1 MNRKPTILYYD
12 HGQEEKRKLLEKGVS
27 RMGFSLIPVLPIQFP
42 QTVGYLAKVKG
53 FPTRKVSPL
62 EIPPA
67 ISQEVMVLCYFS
79 EKNLDMLLTAMK
91 NEVLP
96 QVALKAILTPQNS
109 FWTFSQLF
117 LELMEEHQKFHAEES
132 NRER

>member
-1 MNRKPTILYYD
+1 M
-12 HGQEEKRKLLEKGVS
+12 LL
-27 RMGFSLIPVLPIQFP
+27 F
-42 QTVGYLAKVKG
+42 
-53 FPTRKVSPL
+53 
-62 EIPPA
+62 
-67 ISQEVMVLCYFS
+67 

-132 NRER
+132 NSER

>member
-53 FPTRKVSPL
+53 FPPERFLRWKSLLQSLRRLWFYATFRKKIWTCS
-62 EIPPA
+62 
-67 ISQEVMVLCYFS
+67 
-79 EKNLDMLLTAMK
+79 LL
-91 NEVLP
+91 P
-96 QVALKAILTPQNS
+96 
-109 FWTFSQLF
+109 
-117 LELMEEHQKFHAEES
+117 
-132 NRER
+132 

>member
-79 EKNLDMLLTAMK
+79 EKIWTCSLL
-91 NEVLP
+91 P
-96 QVALKAILTPQNS
+96 
-109 FWTFSQLF
+109 
-117 LELMEEHQKFHAEES
+117 
-132 NRER
+132 

>member
-12 HGQEEKRKLLEKGVS
+12 HGQEEKRKLLEKGVN

-53 FPTRKVSPL
+53 FPARKVSSL

-79 EKNLDMLLTAMK
+79 RRIWTCSLL
-91 NEVLP
+91 P
-96 QVALKAILTPQNS
+96 
-109 FWTFSQLF
+109 
-117 LELMEEHQKFHAEES
+117 
-132 NRER
+132 